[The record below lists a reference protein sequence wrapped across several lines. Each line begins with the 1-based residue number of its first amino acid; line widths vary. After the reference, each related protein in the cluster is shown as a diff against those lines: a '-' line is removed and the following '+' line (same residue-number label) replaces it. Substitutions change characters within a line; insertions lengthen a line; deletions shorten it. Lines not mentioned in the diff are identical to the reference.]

1 MLTCDDYVIPAS
13 LRDALGALA
22 KSEGRGRFIA
32 GATDLLPWARE
43 GRAGD
48 QHVETL
54 IDLTR
59 IPELRGHRVANGRV
73 QIGAATPFQ
82 RFLDNPELRKS
93 LPGMPSCAA
102 WFADDQIRESATLG
116 GNIVNASPA
125 GDSLPPLLTANSN
138 ISIAG
143 LEDGC
148 VVFRHMSIEDFLQGP
163 GLTAL
168 AKNEIL
174 VAIDAEA
181 TPGHGGAFEKVGH
194 RRSLVI
200 SVACLSA
207 LVSLDASGRRFEDV
221 RLAIGG
227 TGPVP
232 RRMRNIE
239 DALIGER
246 VAAGTIAAAARM
258 GVDYVRSRSRVEYR
272 RAVVPGLICRAITEA
287 IVAGGAHPEASQ
299 AAREALHA

>member
-1 MLTCDDYVIPAS
+1 M
-13 LRDALGALA
+13 
-22 KSEGRGRFIA
+22 
-32 GATDLLPWARE
+32 
-43 GRAGD
+43 
-48 QHVETL
+48 L

-59 IPELRGHRVANGRV
+59 IPELRGHQVSNGRV
-73 QIGAATPFQ
+73 QLGAATPFQ
-82 RFLDNPELRKS
+82 RFLDNPDLRKS
-93 LPGMPSCAA
+93 LPGMPPCAA
-102 WFADDQIRESATLG
+102 WFADDQIRESATVG

-125 GDSLPPLLTANSN
+125 GDSLPPFLTANAN
-138 ISIAG
+138 VRIAG
-143 LEDGC
+143 LDEGR

-168 AKNEIL
+168 TKNEIL
-174 VAIDAEA
+174 VGIDAEA

-200 SVACLSA
+200 SVACMSA
-207 LVSLDASGRRFEDV
+207 LVRLDASGRRLEDV

-227 TGPVP
+227 AGPVP

-246 VAAGTIAAAARM
+246 VAAGTIAAAARI
-258 GVDYVRSRSRVEYR
+258 GVDYVCSRSRVEYR
-272 RAVVPGLICRAITEA
+272 RAVVPGLICRALTGA
-287 IVAGGAHPEASQ
+287 IAAAGAHPEASQ